1 MGCATPFL
9 TLTFGIVYSF
19 KLQTTILVQMSR
31 DTVTKSDIEKMFLQ
45 YYADGKR
52 DEFFLTDRY
61 NNLKFPRLEKE
72 NAKKIKDVAVSLV
85 RAGFLNGQIHQDK
98 GEITVTT
105 KGITIEGLKYLKTF
119 ASVR

>member
-1 MGCATPFL
+1 
-9 TLTFGIVYSF
+9 
-19 KLQTTILVQMSR
+19 MSR
-31 DTVTKSDIEKMFLQ
+31 ESITKSDIEKLFLQ

-61 NNLKFPRLEKE
+61 NNLKFPMLEKE

-98 GEITVTT
+98 GDITVTT
-105 KGITIEGLKYLKTF
+105 KGITVEGLKYLKTF
-119 ASVR
+119 GR

>member
-1 MGCATPFL
+1 
-9 TLTFGIVYSF
+9 
-19 KLQTTILVQMSR
+19 MSINSIS
-31 DTVTKSDIEKMFLQ
+31 KSDIEKLFLQ

-61 NNLKFPRLEKE
+61 NNLKFPQLQKE

-98 GEITVTT
+98 GDITVTT
-105 KGITIEGLKYLKTF
+105 KGITVEGLKYLKTF
-119 ASVR
+119 AQSKS

>member
-1 MGCATPFL
+1 
-9 TLTFGIVYSF
+9 
-19 KLQTTILVQMSR
+19 MSHS
-31 DTVTKSDIEKMFLQ
+31 TVTKSDIEKLFLQ

-119 ASVR
+119 AR